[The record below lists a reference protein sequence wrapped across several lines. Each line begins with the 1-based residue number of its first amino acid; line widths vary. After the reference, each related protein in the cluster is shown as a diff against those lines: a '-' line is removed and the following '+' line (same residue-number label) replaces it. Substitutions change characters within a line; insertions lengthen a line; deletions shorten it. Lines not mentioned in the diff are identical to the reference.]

1 MNNRGEPLVIK
12 SMINFRNLSAII
24 IDPDEHSRAMVS
36 EMLRSAGSELQ
47 VLVANASEAMDFLL
61 RGGIDLCILESALP
75 DMSGFDIVRAIRRLK
90 DPHVRSLPVI
100 VMVGRINSESVAHA
114 RDSGADSII
123 KKPISPRS
131 LFDRIAWCL
140 KNDRAFVESDT
151 YVGPDRRFKSVG
163 PPNGIGRR
171 KTDLPSEI
179 SADTE
184 PNMSQDECDALT
196 IPTKIATS

>member
-1 MNNRGEPLVIK
+1 MIK

-36 EMLRSAGSELQ
+36 EMLRSAGIELQ

-61 RGGIDLCILESALP
+61 RGGIDLCILESTLP
-75 DMSGFDIVRAIRRLK
+75 DMSGFDAVRAIRRVKNL
-90 DPHVRSLPVI
+90 HVRSLSVI
-100 VMVGRINSESVAHA
+100 VMVGRINSETVAHA
-114 RDSGADSII
+114 RDSGANSIV

-140 KNDRAFVESDT
+140 KNDRAFIECET
-151 YVGPDRRFKSVG
+151 YVGPDRRFKSIG

-171 KTDLPSEI
+171 KTDRPPEI
-179 SADTE
+179 SGDIK
-184 PNMSQDECDALT
+184 PDISQDECDALLT
-196 IPTKIATS
+196 PTKIATS